1 MYKKYL
7 LKLVFV
13 FQICLLCA
21 SRIISLVIYARA
33 QKSKSWVIGPTETAK
48 TVFDMSMALPNSVTV
63 NLNNHRFYGH
73 GYTYS
78 AKNRFYSYLFGPILL
93 GFLSRQFCGF
103 IYVGPNGF
111 LIPNVDFRN
120 FEFRMLRKWGCRI
133 VSYQVGSDVRSIAL
147 LDEWGKNNQV
157 ETYATIARLAYS
169 KEFLNQN
176 EAIVKHRAEVI
187 DLYSDLVFN
196 SAVDQMSFIQ
206 SPILPTV
213 YLVDDKYFESRTQKF
228 GHMSKLVICHAPSNP
243 VIKGTSEIRTA
254 IDTLGKE
261 GFAFEYLEFIDVPH
275 SEVLEGL
282 RRAHVVVNELFSMM
296 PGVFAIEAL
305 AHECVLLTSADPRYE
320 KDIKW
325 DGSPAWIVTNRQN
338 ILQNL
343 RWCLNN
349 QESLEEIAK
358 TGRSWAWENAS
369 RHAGSNWLVEKL
381 NEIR

>member
-1 MYKKYL
+1 
-7 LKLVFV
+7 
-13 FQICLLCA
+13 
-21 SRIISLVIYARA
+21 
-33 QKSKSWVIGPTETAK
+33 
-48 TVFDMSMALPNSVTV
+48 
-63 NLNNHRFYGH
+63 
-73 GYTYS
+73 
-78 AKNRFYSYLFGPILL
+78 
-93 GFLSRQFCGF
+93 
-103 IYVGPNGF
+103 VGPNGF
-111 LIPNVDFRN
+111 LVPNVDFRN

-147 LDEWGKNNQV
+147 LDEWAINNQV
-157 ETYATIARLAYS
+157 ETYATIARMAYS
-169 KEFLNQN
+169 KEFLKQN
-176 EAIVKHRAEVI
+176 EAIVKRRAEVI
-187 DLYSDLVFN
+187 DRYSDLVFN

-228 GHMSKLVICHAPSNP
+228 GQMSKLVICHALSNP

-320 KDIKW
+320 KDI
-325 DGSPAWIVTNRQN
+325 
-338 ILQNL
+338 
-343 RWCLNN
+343 
-349 QESLEEIAK
+349 
-358 TGRSWAWENAS
+358 
-369 RHAGSNWLVEKL
+369 
-381 NEIR
+381 